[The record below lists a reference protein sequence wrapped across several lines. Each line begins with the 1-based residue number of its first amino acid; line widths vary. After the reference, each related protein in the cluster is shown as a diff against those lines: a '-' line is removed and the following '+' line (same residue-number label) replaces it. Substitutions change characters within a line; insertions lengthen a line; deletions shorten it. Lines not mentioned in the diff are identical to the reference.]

1 MNQRFVSHR
10 KGISIQLQ
18 FIVTT
23 KYITCIFYFIIF
35 LETGLMERR
44 EIEGGGKGE
53 EGGVREEG
61 VKGGAQ
67 IRRPDYTNKRL
78 RRQTFVN

>member
-18 FIVTT
+18 FIDTT
-23 KYITCIFYFIIF
+23 KYITSIFYFIIF

-44 EIEGGGKGE
+44 EIEGGGREREGE
-53 EGGVREEG
+53 
-61 VKGGAQ
+61 
-67 IRRPDYTNKRL
+67 
-78 RRQTFVN
+78 

>member
-1 MNQRFVSHR
+1 
-10 KGISIQLQ
+10 
-18 FIVTT
+18 
-23 KYITCIFYFIIF
+23 
-35 LETGLMERR
+35 MERR

>member
-1 MNQRFVSHR
+1 M
-10 KGISIQLQ
+10 
-18 FIVTT
+18 
-23 KYITCIFYFIIF
+23 YILLHYI
-35 LETGLMERR
+35 LGNWAHGEERDR
-44 EIEGGGKGE
+44 EGGKGE
-53 EGGVREEG
+53 GGGVREEG